1 MLDIIVL
8 ITINKTVKNI
18 ARDSLIKYIKRTSI
32 ISNTIVFYLN
42 PILSESDIEYLPGQ
56 EVWFP

>member
-8 ITINKTVKNI
+8 ITINKTVRNI
-18 ARDSLIKYIKRTSI
+18 ARDSLIQNIKRTSI
-32 ISNTIVFYLN
+32 ISNTIIFYLN

>member
-8 ITINKTVKNI
+8 ITINKTVRNI

-32 ISNTIVFYLN
+32 ISNTIIFYLN